1 MSKDDINAFLGA
13 GTNYEGKLSFQ
24 GTVRVDGSFKGEIN
38 SDGVLI
44 TGKDSKIEGLLNI
57 GELSLFGNFVGDV
70 HAKRRVVIYKGGVL
84 SGNIYSPVLVL
95 EEGAVLDGSVY
106 MSQTKTATE
115 NEKMIM
121 KKVD

>member
-13 GTNYEGKLSFQ
+13 GTHYEGKLTFQ
-24 GTVRVDGSFKGEIN
+24 GAVRIDGNFNGEIN

-44 TGKDSKIEGLLNI
+44 TGKDSKIEGQLNI

-70 HAKRRVVIYKGGVL
+70 HAKRRVVLYKGGVL
-84 SGNIYSPVLVL
+84 SGNVYSPILVL

-106 MSQTKTATE
+106 MSQTKNATQE
-115 NEKMIM
+115 EKEE
-121 KKVD
+121 KK